1 MCRPLRFPRQT
12 VHSYARY
19 FLFACFPLVVFGLE
33 PGRRDKVYSPDA
45 QFSLIESSI
54 APGSR
59 NTREDPDAM
68 ALPLKSY
75 NCACTMLKAR
85 LTVQAPISFLE
96 NFEFLEEYEEDNNGR
111 MLKVENSGQE
121 KPTPTDIA
129 ELEAEKLKP
138 DLLNCNCHKKEP
150 GISLSLD
157 KLA

>member
-1 MCRPLRFPRQT
+1 MMRERSRT
-12 VHSYARY
+12 V
-19 FLFACFPLVVFGLE
+19 
-33 PGRRDKVYSPDA
+33 KVYSADGR
-45 QFSLIESSI
+45 FSFIESTI

-96 NFEFLEEYEEDNNGR
+96 NFEFLEEYEEDKNGR
-111 MLKVENSGQE
+111 MMKVENSGQN
-121 KPTPTDIA
+121 KPTPTDTA
-129 ELEAEKLKP
+129 ELEAQKLKP
-138 DLLNCNCHKKEP
+138 DLLNCNCHKKDL
-150 GISLSLD
+150 GVSLSLD